1 MSEEIVRVH
10 PKIKAGS
17 FIQAGHLSF
26 QHLDW
31 VSPYL
36 RLEQPGCLAL
46 IADDE
51 IKALISIE
59 PENPPVAWIR
69 LFVCLRDGRHAHYF
83 SQLLQKS
90 LPYLKSEGV
99 TQLYTLALADW
110 TEALF
115 AANGFSINTQIITLM
130 REIEIESAQISTP
143 PGFFI
148 RPMTARDLDAVQTLD
163 EQAFPPA
170 WQMNR
175 LSLQHAYQDSN
186 YSTVAVA
193 SGHIVGYQISTSTLS
208 FAHLARLAVAP
219 EAQHQH
225 LGRALV
231 QNVFMDCLEKGITT
245 LSVNTQSD
253 NATSLKFYQSLGFQQ
268 EGKLIPVYCK
278 DL

>member
-1 MSEEIVRVH
+1 MPEEIVRVN
-10 PKIKAGS
+10 PRMGANS
-17 FIQAGHLSF
+17 FIQGGHLSF

-46 IADDE
+46 ITDDE

-69 LFVCLRDGRHAHYF
+69 LFVCLRDGQHAHYF
-83 SQLLQKS
+83 SELLQKS

-99 TQLYTLALADW
+99 TQLYTLSPADW

-130 REIEIESAQISTP
+130 REIDIESAQISTP
-143 PGFFI
+143 AGFSI
-148 RPMTARDLDAVQTLD
+148 RPMTARDLDAVRTLD

-175 LSLQHAYQDSN
+175 LSLQHAYQDSS
-186 YSTVAVA
+186 YSTVVVTAGRV
-193 SGHIVGYQISTSTLS
+193 VGYQISTSTFSL
-208 FAHLARLAVAP
+208 AHLARLAVAP
-219 EAQHQH
+219 EAQHRR

-231 QNVFMDCLEKGITT
+231 QDVFMDCLEKGIST

-253 NATSLKFYQSLGFQQ
+253 NAISLKFYQGLGFHQ
-268 EGKLIPVYCK
+268 EGKLIPVYCRHI
-278 DL
+278 

>member
-1 MSEEIVRVH
+1 MPEEIVRVN
-10 PKIKAGS
+10 PRMGANS
-17 FIQAGHLSF
+17 FIQGGHLSF

-36 RLEQPGCLAL
+36 RLEQPGCLAVL
-46 IADDE
+46 ADDE

-69 LFVCLRDGRHAHYF
+69 LFVCLRDGQHAHYF
-83 SQLLQKS
+83 SQLLQAS
-90 LPYLKSEGV
+90 LPYLESEQV
-99 TQLYTLALADW
+99 SEIYTLSLTPW
-110 TEALF
+110 TETLF
-115 AANGFSINTQIITLM
+115 TANRFSIETHIITLV
-130 REIEIESAQISTP
+130 REIDLESPDVNLPAEFSL
-143 PGFFI
+143 

-163 EQAFPPA
+163 SQAFPPA

-175 LSLQHAYQDSN
+175 LSLQHAYQDSS
-186 YSTVAVA
+186 YSTVVVTAER
-193 SGHIVGYQISTSTLS
+193 IVGYQISTSTLS

-219 EAQHQH
+219 EAQHHH

-253 NATSLKFYQSLGFQQ
+253 NDTSLKFYQSLGFQQ
-268 EGKLIPVYCK
+268 EGKLIPVYRK